1 MKQSDITIR
10 PKEPPKTTDLSDEL
24 ENINIDLGLLQS
36 VGIDPEQKIEFPTA
50 GVEICFD
57 LSEMLGLNPEAVV
70 VPAYDTQ
77 KEIIATD
84 RIK

>member
-24 ENINIDLGLLQS
+24 EYIDLGLLQS